1 MLTERKEEG
10 DVYAPPTSVVMPF
23 CDMVLFEGETLTLI
37 IFFLYSLFENHMGA
51 GNNRGV
57 TKLRP
62 HTFCPS
68 LCRCELLET

>member
-37 IFFLYSLFENHMGA
+37 IFFF
-51 GNNRGV
+51 V
-57 TKLRP
+57 
-62 HTFCPS
+62 FFI
-68 LCRCELLET
+68 